1 MNILITILIA
11 LFASIGL
18 ALLMSYIKY
27 KTPDPG
33 IALISLVVFFWGL
46 AFLTAFGLICYLTSV
61 ILIEGF
67 FEFIIAFFF

>member
-1 MNILITILIA
+1 MNTLITILIA

>member
-1 MNILITILIA
+1 MNTLIAILIA

-27 KTPDPG
+27 KTPDPS
-33 IALISLVVFFWGL
+33 ITLISAVVFFWAL
-46 AFLTAFGLICYLTSV
+46 AFLTAFGLICYLTNM

-67 FEFIIAFFF
+67 FKFIVTFFL